1 MTDCKF
7 GPVGRGLLVAL
18 ILSGCATRTLPPA
31 PAETVE
37 PYSGAPETEA
47 AAPAAPAAAA
57 VSPAVVAE
65 NKVIAAVDG
74 ENSIFFASAETAVDE
89 AGEHK
94 LRLHAARLK
103 EDSKLRVRLVG
114 YTDNQGSRS
123 YNIALAERRVKAVYD
138 LLRKFGVS
146 SLQLRHTSVGG
157 EMANKSCRSAE
168 CRNLMRR
175 VELQYLD

>member
-1 MTDCKF
+1 MTFFKHGGAWC
-7 GPVGRGLLVAL
+7 GLMGVL
-18 ILSGCATRTLPPA
+18 ILAGCATQPVPPVPPG
-31 PAETVE
+31 PASSE
-37 PYSGAPETEA
+37 PAR
-47 AAPAAPAAAA
+47 PATASPPPMPA
-57 VSPAVVAE
+57 VNPAVVAE
-65 NKVIAAVDG
+65 AKVIAAVDS
-74 ENSIFFASAETAVDE
+74 ENSIFFALAETDVDE
-89 AGEHK
+89 AGEQK

-103 EDSKLRVRLVG
+103 EDNKLRVRLVG

-175 VELQYLD
+175 VELQYLE

>member
-1 MTDCKF
+1 MTFAKHGGAWCS
-7 GPVGRGLLVAL
+7 LLAAL
-18 ILSGCATRTLPPA
+18 VLAGCATRSAPPA
-31 PAETVE
+31 QPGPALPELTTPE
-37 PYSGAPETEA
+37 ASPAPPT
-47 AAPAAPAAAA
+47 PTIN
-57 VSPAVVAE
+57 PAVVAE
-65 NKVIAAVDG
+65 AKVIAAVDG
-74 ENSIFFASAETAVDE
+74 ENSIFFALAETDVDE
-89 AGEHK
+89 AGEQK

-103 EDSKLRVRLVG
+103 EDNKLRVRLVG

>member
-1 MTDCKF
+1 MTAVKF
-7 GPVGRGLLVAL
+7 LPLLAAL
-18 ILSGCATRTLPPA
+18 ILSGCASRGLPPA
-31 PAETVE
+31 PVE
-37 PYSGAPETEA
+37 PAAPRA
-47 AAPAAPAAAA
+47 DAPAPAAEPAAPP

-65 NKVIAAVDG
+65 KQVIAAVDG
-74 ENSIFFASAETAVDE
+74 ENSIFFASAATDVDE